1 MDRTPKPDGFLAP
14 AESGRAR
21 GAVRSDGAPAVGV
34 AFFRSCSVVSP
45 PQGRAEARPSPEHA
59 MGRDALLRV
68 RACFACQP
76 RRGNHTIPQS
86 APSKGDARQRT
97 CGFVRAK
104 PCWQGGESP
113 RRRKPGHASE
123 CHGRCGCK
131 SARICG
137 KMRPHISGPSL
148 WHDGLR
154 RAGTARPTAPGKPQ
168 GFRLTTPRLQPSLSR
183 FPVRAG
189 KRGGKVFQPLETF
202 FPIIG
207 KTMKIFFQ
215 SLENGRNFFPII
227 GKNGTFFPTIG
238 KKFSNGWKIRGGGG
252 GRLRSRSSG
261 WWRSGAGV

>member
-1 MDRTPKPDGFLAP
+1 MQALFSGWWFSGCRTGWNRWTEHPSPMDSWAP
-14 AESGRAR
+14 AESRRAR

-34 AFFRSCSVVSP
+34 AFSRSCSVVSP

-68 RACFACQP
+68 RCGRAWGHMVARKRDPP
-76 RRGNHTIPQS
+76 RSTPWGGTRFCASALVLPASLVAGNHPIPQS
-86 APSKGDARQRT
+86 APSKGDARERT

-113 RRRKPGHASE
+113 RRRKPGHASG

-154 RAGTARPTAPGKPQ
+154 RAGTARPTAPGKSQ

-183 FPVRAG
+183 FSRPDRE
-189 KRGGKVFQPLETF
+189 K
-202 FPIIG
+202 
-207 KTMKIFFQ
+207 
-215 SLENGRNFFPII
+215 GR
-227 GKNGTFFPTIG
+227 KKFPTIG
-238 KKFSNGWKIRGGGG
+238 NFFVLRGF
-252 GRLRSRSSG
+252 
-261 WWRSGAGV
+261 